1 MHVLRLSVT
10 NFVVLLNIF
19 PYIIL
24 NYEIY
29 LDPYVNVMDD
39 NRALNNMTMLLKCFI
54 DFGKRL
60 LDTRNWRP
68 RACSSELLICNKG
81 ANCMQF

>member
-1 MHVLRLSVT
+1 MLRLSVT

-29 LDPYVNVMDD
+29 LDPNVNVMDD
-39 NRALNNMTMLLKCFI
+39 KRTLKDITMLL
-54 DFGKRL
+54 
-60 LDTRNWRP
+60 
-68 RACSSELLICNKG
+68 
-81 ANCMQF
+81 

>member
-1 MHVLRLSVT
+1 MRVLRLSVT
-10 NFVVLLNIF
+10 NSLELDIIF

-29 LDPYVNVMDD
+29 LDPNVNVMDD
-39 NRALNNMTMLLKCFI
+39 NRTLKDITMLLKSCI

-60 LDTRNWRP
+60 LDTRYWRF
-68 RACSSELLICNKG
+68 RAFTSGLLICSSG
-81 ANCMQF
+81 HL

>member
-29 LDPYVNVMDD
+29 LDPNVNVMDD
-39 NRALNNMTMLLKCFI
+39 NRTLKDITMLLKSCI

-60 LDTRNWRP
+60 LDTRCWRP
-68 RACSSELLICNKG
+68 RTFTSELLI
-81 ANCMQF
+81 

>member
-1 MHVLRLSVT
+1 MLRLSVT

-29 LDPYVNVMDD
+29 LDPNVNVMDD
-39 NRALNNMTMLLKCFI
+39 NRTLKDITMLLKSCI

-60 LDTRNWRP
+60 LDTRYWRF
-68 RACSSELLICNKG
+68 RAFTSGLLICSSG
-81 ANCMQF
+81 HL